1 MFLFIYIPQAFA
13 TQKRTEHMIELT
25 SPMLNE
31 RIHVPANSLLLV
43 IVPINIKIIEMNA
56 VKAEISETAAVE

>member
-1 MFLFIYIPQAFA
+1 MQ
-13 TQKRTEHMIELT
+13 
-25 SPMLNE
+25 NE

-43 IVPINIKIIEMNA
+43 IVPNNIKIIEMNA